1 VVLLK
6 INNYITKMYNNI
18 NVTMFF
24 NVILSPLDQFEIRN
38 LINLELNILGNIQI
52 SLTNIGLY
60 LTLSAAMVL
69 ILNLLATNYNK
80 IISNA

>member
-1 VVLLK
+1 
-6 INNYITKMYNNI
+6 MYNNI

-69 ILNLLATNYNK
+69 ILNLLATNYKK

>member
-1 VVLLK
+1 
-6 INNYITKMYNNI
+6 MYNNI
-18 NVTMFF
+18 NVSMFF

>member
-1 VVLLK
+1 
-6 INNYITKMYNNI
+6 MYNNI